1 MMMTRRDF
9 LGTSAL
15 TAAGLRSPRAFATVD
30 SRPPLAKVEHCIVL
44 WMGGGMCH
52 LDTFDPKRRGD
63 PKTKKAGSD
72 YAAIDT
78 IVPGV
83 QVCEHLPQTAKLMD
97 RMTAV
102 RSVTHNTI
110 DEHAT
115 ATYFVHTGRLV
126 SETIRYP
133 SLGSLVVHEKPAP
146 ADVPGYVVI
155 GIPNVS
161 RGPGF
166 LGPKAGY
173 LNVTETNQGPAGF
186 AQAEDVTAARQ
197 ERRDALLGVVR
208 AKPTDAAVAAQED
221 AAAAFRKLAG
231 PSFLKLF
238 DLRNEPAALRQ
249 SYGADFG
256 QRCLLARRLI
266 GAGTRFVEVSFH
278 LQFVNGAG
286 WDTHKE
292 VQEKQHLLVKDL
304 DAAYSTLLRDLEQQK
319 LLDKTLVVIATEFG
333 RPPEF
338 DAGGGR
344 GHQSKGFT
352 MVLAGGGLAHR
363 GAFGAT
369 DDLGKSIVVKP
380 VTVPDFHATICAAM
394 GIDPHKELFDGSRPV
409 PLTDG
414 GKPIAELLNG

>member
-1 MMMTRRDF
+1 MMTRRDF
-9 LGTSAL
+9 LGT
-15 TAAGLRSPRAFATVD
+15 TAALATVGA
-30 SRPPLAKVEHCIVL
+30 RPPLVKAEHCIFL

-63 PKTKKAGSD
+63 WKAKKPGSD
-72 YAAIDT
+72 YDAIDT
-78 IVPGV
+78 VVPGV
-83 QVCEHLPQTAKLMD
+83 KVCEHLKETAKLMD
-97 RMTAV
+97 RATAV
-102 RSVTHNTI
+102 RAVTHNTI

-115 ATYFVHTGRLV
+115 ATYFVHTGRTV

-133 SLGSLVVHEKPAP
+133 SIGSRVVHEKPSP
-146 ADVPGYVVI
+146 ADVPGYVVV

-173 LNVTETNQGPAGF
+173 LYVTETNQGPAGF
-186 AQAEDVTAARQ
+186 ARHDDVNDARQ
-197 ERRDALLGVVR
+197 LRRDELLSTVR
-208 AKPTDAAVAAQED
+208 GKPSDAAVAAQEE

-238 DLRNEPAALRQ
+238 DLSDEPAALRQ
-249 SYGADFG
+249 SYGGDFG

-266 GAGTRFVEVSFH
+266 GAGTRFVEVSFN

-286 WDTHKE
+286 WDTHQE
-292 VQEKQHLLVKDL
+292 VQQKQHLLVKDL
-304 DAAYSTLLRDLEQQK
+304 DAAFSTLLHDLEERK

-338 DAGGGR
+338 DGGGGR

-352 MVLAGGGLAHR
+352 MVLAGGGLKHR

-369 DDLGKSIVVKP
+369 DELGKTIVENP
-380 VTVPDFHATICAAM
+380 VSVPDFHATICTAM
-394 GIDPHKELFDGSRPV
+394 GVDPRKELFDGNRPV
-409 PLTDG
+409 PITDG
-414 GKPIAELLNG
+414 GMPITELLG